1 MNWIFQAGEKTELR
15 VTFAKDDNKINVK
28 SVIVTFK
35 DEKDVSEIFKL
46 AKERFNNGLA
56 AEMGAK

>member
-15 VTFAKDDNKINVK
+15 VTFVKDDNKINVK

-46 AKERFNNGLA
+46 SKERFTKGLA
-56 AEMGAK
+56 VEMGAK